1 MQLQQLKIIW
11 IQILASIK
19 NKFKKVIVI
28 LTLAILPVGCLVGPK
43 YAKPED
49 QNAANFQ
56 NSAANIDTLASV
68 VNVKWF
74 DLFNDEV
81 LKGLI
86 TKGLENNYDM
96 RIAMARIEKTR
107 AELGYSKAD
116 LLPAVGY
123 SATINSNEKAF
134 MPSNA
139 SANLSWELDFWGKIR
154 HQNRAAQDE
163 LIASEEG
170 RKVILSNLV
179 SDIAV
184 AYFQLRDLDNRLVIS
199 QNTFES
205 RKKAFDI
212 INQRF
217 TAGYVSEV
225 DKLQI
230 EQQVAIAEATIPAI
244 QRQITQTE
252 NIISVLLG
260 QAPASIPRGKTN
272 MELEIANE
280 LPVSIPSILLRNRP
294 DVNQA
299 ERLYMA
305 ANERIGVAQ
314 AMRFPSFNIAALA
327 GFANNEV
334 SSLFDSSS
342 YLQNASASVAG
353 PIFNFG
359 KNKRRVEIYRQMAE
373 EAKLAYQKT
382 CIIAVAEVEQSLQN
396 VKTYK
401 EELAARNKQVIAAR
415 KNLELSQARYYN
427 GYVSYLE
434 VLEIERSLFDAE
446 LSLSELTQNQ
456 LSSTIELYRA
466 LGGGWN

>member
-1 MQLQQLKIIW
+1 MMNKLKIVI
-11 IQILASIK
+11 IILA
-19 NKFKKVIVI
+19 
-28 LTLAILPVGCLVGPK
+28 LALLPTGCLVGPK
-43 YAKPED
+43 YAKPEG
-49 QNAANFQ
+49 QNTANFQ
-56 NSAANIDTLASV
+56 NSAANADTLASV
-68 VNVKWF
+68 VNIKWF
-74 DLFNDEV
+74 DLFNDDV
-81 LKGLI
+81 LKDLI
-86 TKGLENNYDM
+86 HKGLENNYDL
-96 RIAMARIEKTR
+96 RIAMARIERTR
-107 AELGYSKAD
+107 AELGYTKAD
-116 LLPAVGY
+116 LLPAIGY
-123 SATINSNEKAF
+123 NGTVNSNKKTF
-134 MPSNA
+134 VPSNA

-184 AYFQLRDLDNRLVIS
+184 SYFQLRDLDNRLLIS

-205 RKKAFDI
+205 RKKAFEI

-217 TAGYVSEV
+217 MAGYVSEV

-252 NIISVLLG
+252 NVISILLG
-260 QAPASIPRGKTN
+260 QNPGPIARGKTN
-272 MELEIANE
+272 MELEISNE
-280 LPVSIPSILLRNRP
+280 LPASIPSILLRNRP

-327 GFANNEV
+327 GFANSDLNH
-334 SSLFDSSS
+334 LFDGSS
-342 YLQNASASVAG
+342 YLQNASASVTG

-359 KNKRRVEIYRQMAE
+359 KNRRRVEIYRQIAE
-373 EAKLAYQKT
+373 ESKLNYQKT
-382 CIIAVAEVEQSLQN
+382 CIVAVAEVEQSLQN
-396 VKTYK
+396 VRTYK
-401 EELAARNKQVIAAR
+401 EELAARNKQVVAAR

-427 GYVSYLE
+427 GYVSFLE
-434 VLEIERSLFDAE
+434 VLDIERSLFDAE

-456 LSSTIELYRA
+456 LSSTIQLYRA